1 MENKLNMVL
10 ATQKSID
17 SFKADLLKRLKG
29 APTNLACKDE
39 KLYVG
44 DKVKIYYDHM
54 DPDKNVFGTVKYDSI
69 KHIPYIRLKNIVPNL
84 LKNNDKNLTSGKDLK
99 YFSSEMEKISNKYH
113 NDYKDCLDILE
124 NDKAFFQ
131 KILDLFYDEKVYLIL
146 TEIDWIERYLNKMD
160 VRIEI
165 TNINNIDQE
174 IYDKIYDKISNL
186 LSEYFDNEEA
196 LRDYNIQLI
205 KR

>member
-1 MENKLNMVL
+1 M
-10 ATQKSID
+10 
-17 SFKADLLKRLKG
+17 
-29 APTNLACKDE
+29 
-39 KLYVG
+39 
-44 DKVKIYYDHM
+44 
-54 DPDKNVFGTVKYDSI
+54 
-69 KHIPYIRLKNIVPNL
+69 
-84 LKNNDKNLTSGKDLK
+84 
-99 YFSSEMEKISNKYH
+99 
-113 NDYKDCLDILE
+113 
-124 NDKAFFQ
+124 
-131 KILDLFYDEKVYLIL
+131 IL

-174 IYDKIYDKISNL
+174 IYDKIYDRISNL